1 MKLFK
6 AGGITFRFHWFFVL
20 LLLLLSFYGYLEET
34 LILFGLVLAHEL
46 VHMLTAKA
54 HGLEV
59 GDVELLPFGGV
70 ARIEDVLELDPDVET
85 NVALS
90 GPLFNFVLVVLS
102 MVAYANIVSWQQNEA
117 FLFFIRCNLVLGIFN
132 LLPAL
137 PLDGGRILRAK
148 LSGVL
153 GFQQATETAV
163 RISKLMAM
171 LLLALGLFLFYQG
184 HFHITLFVAAGFLY
198 YAAEKERTL
207 AMYTFI
213 RSLSRKKKMFYEQ
226 GVMPLTTLMALGDAP
241 LKDILRR
248 FAMKKYHRV
257 VVVNREGKVLGET
270 MESEIV
276 DTIVNQGIYAKTI
289 SALPRK

>member
-1 MKLFK
+1 LF
-6 AGGITFRFHWFFVL
+6 
-20 LLLLLSFYGYLEET
+20 LLSFYGYLEET

-46 VHMLTAKA
+46 VHMLVAKA

-70 ARIEDVLELDPDVET
+70 ARIEDVLELDPEVET
-85 NVALS
+85 NVSLA

-102 MVAYANIVSWQQNEA
+102 MVVYANVPAWQQHEA

-148 LSGVL
+148 LSGIM
-153 GFQQATETAV
+153 GFQQATELAV
-163 RISKLMAM
+163 RISQLMAV
-171 LLLALGLFLFYQG
+171 LLLAMGIFLFYLG
-184 HFHITLFVAAGFLY
+184 YFHLTLFVAAGFLF

-213 RSLSRKKKMFYEQ
+213 RSLSRKKKIFYEQ
-226 GVMPLTTLMALGDAP
+226 GVMPLTTLMALSDAP
-241 LKDILRR
+241 LKDVLKR

-257 VVVNREGKVLGET
+257 VIVNRDGKILGEA
-270 MESEIV
+270 MENEVV
-276 DTIVNQGIYAKTI
+276 DTIISKGIFASAI
-289 SALPRK
+289 SVLQLK